1 MPFYERELEMRRA
14 TQCPPIHQ
22 LLLLSASGEDEQ
34 AVLSALLRLKARI
47 LSLMEGQFADFKYPV
62 LGPAAANIVRVAGRY
77 RYHLTIRC
85 PDNKRRRMLV
95 SGVMREFFAEKRN
108 RGVSLFADLN
118 PDSM

>member
-1 MPFYERELEMRRA
+1 
-14 TQCPPIHQ
+14 
-22 LLLLSASGEDEQ
+22 
-34 AVLSALLRLKARI
+34 
-47 LSLMEGQFADFKYPV
+47 MEGQFADFKYPV

-95 SGVMREFFAEKRN
+95 SGVMREFSAEKRN

-118 PDSM
+118 PASM